1 MLLYKNASFA
11 LLNALMDGMRPKLVL
26 TTHEQELRDPVS
38 ELWFRSTVIIS
49 LLVEREGGEYF

>member
-1 MLLYKNASFA
+1 
-11 LLNALMDGMRPKLVL
+11 L